1 MSSHRSTAGLLN
13 RVPVWSLL
21 GFCLSMSTASLTT
34 LQAQTLPYEVK
45 LDVMHQELSSDF
57 CWFHPRIAA
66 IPLADSETPIVICT
80 LQKHLGVS
88 DHYSGLYFMR
98 SDDGG
103 TTWTPPTLPKELDSR
118 KVDGETRPEGNCSGV
133 SFWTAKKVSP

>member
-1 MSSHRSTAGLLN
+1 M
-13 RVPVWSLL
+13 
-21 GFCLSMSTASLTT
+21 FTASWTT

-66 IPLADSETPIVICT
+66 IPLVDSETPIVICT

-88 DHYSGLYFMR
+88 DHYSG
-98 SDDGG
+98 
-103 TTWTPPTLPKELDSR
+103 
-118 KVDGETRPEGNCSGV
+118 V
-133 SFWTAKKVSP
+133 